1 MAAGQVGEKSGQR
14 GKSAKMH
21 MSRAQQSTYCVPY
34 PPGDEEVGVLGMLGL
49 VLTTERLLPAGMLGS
64 PLLLMG
70 MLTVPGELLVT
81 TTTWPA
87 VFWTV
92 A

>member
-1 MAAGQVGEKSGQR
+1 
-14 GKSAKMH
+14 
-21 MSRAQQSTYCVPY
+21 
-34 PPGDEEVGVLGMLGL
+34 MLGL
-49 VLTTERLLPAGMLGS
+49 VLTTDTSLPAGMLGS

-87 VFWTV
+87 VFWKV
-92 A
+92 P